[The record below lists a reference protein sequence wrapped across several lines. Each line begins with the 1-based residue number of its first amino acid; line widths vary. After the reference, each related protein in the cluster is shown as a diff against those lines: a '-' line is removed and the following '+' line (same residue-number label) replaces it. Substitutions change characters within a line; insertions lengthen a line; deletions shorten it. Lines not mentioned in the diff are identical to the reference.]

1 MGEGLV
7 RPWGPYPGAS
17 NSCISISPGFLG
29 IEGRPLGLD
38 GGLPPLPASKSLL
51 QFDETIMIN

>member
-29 IEGRPLGLD
+29 IEGRPLG
-38 GGLPPLPASKSLL
+38 GGQMVKGLSNHA
-51 QFDETIMIN
+51 